1 MKGTDRTEARAGT
14 LTRVFQWNFGW
25 RNLLVVVHLQERLYL
40 RKQRFSDFASPLH
53 FNERQRIRLMR
64 NDVAHFDEVPQA
76 LSERPPHNLC
86 VDDVRDVLI
95 EGTAVI
101 QHALDSRCPPQESAS
116 EKVHML
122 FRSLNRESEQPLRRW
137 WLQEVL
143 LCGMMMQLWRPLLR
157 TKRRRRTN
165 FGNRRLLSFD
175 GCRDRVL
182 CQCGLEDT
190 HVYTE

>member
-25 RNLLVVVHLQERLYL
+25 RNLFVVVHLQERLYL

-101 QHALDSRCPPQESAS
+101 QHALDSCCHPHESAS
-116 EKVHML
+116 EKVHM
-122 FRSLNRESEQPLRRW
+122 F
-137 WLQEVL
+137 
-143 LCGMMMQLWRPLLR
+143 
-157 TKRRRRTN
+157 
-165 FGNRRLLSFD
+165 F
-175 GCRDRVL
+175 
-182 CQCGLEDT
+182 
-190 HVYTE
+190 